1 MRAVIDRAIE
11 LKQQGLTVPELLIV
25 LKDEGYTNPN
35 TGRPFTQSSI
45 QPYTAGINS
54 QIGKRNPRHKGK
66 TAEEIE
72 ALNEV
77 ARLKRIEQ
85 MRAWRKRNPDYCKQ
99 YANYYKNLHF

>member
-1 MRAVIDRAIE
+1 MKAVIDRAIE

-35 TGRPFTQSSI
+35 TGKPFTQSSI

-66 TAEEIE
+66 NDEEIR
-72 ALNEV
+72 AMQEV
-77 ARLKRIEQ
+77 ARLKRNSQ
-85 MRAWRKRNPDYCKQ
+85 MKAWRKRNPDWHKRYD
-99 YANYYKNLHF
+99 Y